1 MTGVQTC
8 ALPISLVTGLFHYG
22 KFNALDVEMT
32 RQALIAYSFGLL
44 GLILVKVLAPAFY
57 SRQNIKTPV
66 KIAILTLITTQLM
79 SLFFVFILKLN
90 HAGLALAIGLG
101 ACMNASLL
109 YFYLRKA
116 NLFKPQV
123 GWPSF
128 LLKLLIALIVM
139 STVLHFVAG
148 SDAVWLSYK
157 LVPKLTHLLVLLALG
172 AASYF
177 ATLWLMG
184 VRIKDFIKRATI

>member
-1 MTGVQTC
+1 
-8 ALPISLVTGLFHYG
+8 
-22 KFNALDVEMT
+22 
-32 RQALIAYSFGLL
+32 
-44 GLILVKVLAPAFY
+44 
-57 SRQNIKTPV
+57 
-66 KIAILTLITTQLM
+66 
-79 SLFFVFILKLN
+79 
-90 HAGLALAIGLG
+90 
-101 ACMNASLL
+101 
-109 YFYLRKA
+109 
-116 NLFKPQV
+116 
-123 GWPSF
+123 
-128 LLKLLIALIVM
+128 M

>member
-1 MTGVQTC
+1 
-8 ALPISLVTGLFHYG
+8 
-22 KFNALDVEMT
+22 
-32 RQALIAYSFGLL
+32 
-44 GLILVKVLAPAFY
+44 
-57 SRQNIKTPV
+57 
-66 KIAILTLITTQLM
+66 
-79 SLFFVFILKLN
+79 
-90 HAGLALAIGLG
+90 
-101 ACMNASLL
+101 MNASLL

-116 NLFKPQV
+116 NLFQPQA
-123 GWPSF
+123 GWSSF